1 MPVRRFAGQVLRFI
15 PFAGDIY
22 NTFNEYRDQV
32 QAGIAPVRA
41 LARSIPVGVT
51 GMLTNVVDP
60 FGVSNVAPEALRYL
74 AAKRAKEA
82 SERKPKKIFTESF
95 NSVKSGLDPL
105 VTSGM
110 LPYVA
115 MGAMYEDP
123 TELRRAAEIADYVNT
138 EAYARSIVDRVDPQ
152 TSKQRF
158 SMDVNE
164 RYRQLVDYLSR

>member
-22 NTFNEYRDQV
+22 NTINEYRDQV

-41 LARSIPVGVT
+41 AARAIPVGVT
-51 GMLTNVVDP
+51 GMVTNVVDP
-60 FGVSNVAPEALRYL
+60 LGVSNVAPEALRYL
-74 AAKRAKEA
+74 AAKREKEA
-82 SERKPKKIFTESF
+82 REGKQKKIFSESIS
-95 NSVKSGLDPL
+95 SVKSGLDPL

-110 LPYVA
+110 LPYVT

-123 TELRRAAEIADYVNT
+123 TALRKAAQMADYVNS

-152 TSKQRF
+152 TRDQSF

>member
-32 QAGIAPVRA
+32 QAGIAPIRA
-41 LARSIPVGVT
+41 AARAIPVGVT
-51 GMLTNVVDP
+51 GMVTNVVDP
-60 FGVSNVAPEALRYL
+60 VGVSNIAPEALRYL
-74 AAKRAKEA
+74 AAQRAKAA
-82 SERKPKKIFTESF
+82 SEGKAQKVFSEPVTDVTR
-95 NSVKSGLDPL
+95 GLDPR

-110 LPYVA
+110 LPYMV
-115 MGAMYEDP
+115 MGQMLEDP
-123 TELRRAAEIADYVNT
+123 KELQQAAKMADYINS

-152 TSKQRF
+152 TQGKNF

-164 RYRQLVDYLSR
+164 RYRQLVDYLKR